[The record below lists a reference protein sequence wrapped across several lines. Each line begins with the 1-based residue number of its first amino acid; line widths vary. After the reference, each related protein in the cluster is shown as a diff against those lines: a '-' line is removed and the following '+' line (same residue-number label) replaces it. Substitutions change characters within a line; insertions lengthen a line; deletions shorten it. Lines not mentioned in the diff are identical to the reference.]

1 MAIHS
6 PAMDT
11 SPRIY
16 DAVMAVLD
24 SKRIP
29 QRTVADESGV
39 PFSTVCKIAQR
50 NVKDPSVHTVQRLY
64 DYFADRPLVAPLLNV
79 MSIASSAADCS
90 GVNPVF
96 ASEENTPFD
105 KEAA

>member
-16 DAVMAVLD
+16 DAVMAALD
-24 SKRIP
+24 SKRIF

-50 NVKDPSVHTVQRLY
+50 NVKDPSVHTVQQLY
-64 DYFADRPLVAPLLNV
+64 DYFVVHPLL
-79 MSIASSAADCS
+79 ADLFDARRVAGGS
-90 GVNPVF
+90 PPVGVIHVTAPGGLSPCAV
-96 ASEENTPFD
+96 EG
-105 KEAA
+105 